1 MVVVCEPFASQPFA
15 FCQNNYEHLSEQTL
29 QIGILD
35 WKSISWL
42 DQISIG
48 ISSLEKPIVGPVGL
62 SLLTQDWDGYYLD
75 RFHFAHKSNPHLVLS
90 LTHFELML
98 CHRM

>member
-1 MVVVCEPFASQPFA
+1 MSISPDWT
-15 FCQNNYEHLSEQTL
+15 LQTL
-29 QIGILD
+29 QMGTRD

-48 ISSLEKPIVGPVGL
+48 ISSLEEPVVGPVGL
-62 SLLTQDWDGYYLD
+62 SLLTPDGDGYYLD
-75 RFHFAHKSNPHLVLS
+75 RLHFPPKSNNHLALS
-90 LTHFELML
+90 LTHYELTL